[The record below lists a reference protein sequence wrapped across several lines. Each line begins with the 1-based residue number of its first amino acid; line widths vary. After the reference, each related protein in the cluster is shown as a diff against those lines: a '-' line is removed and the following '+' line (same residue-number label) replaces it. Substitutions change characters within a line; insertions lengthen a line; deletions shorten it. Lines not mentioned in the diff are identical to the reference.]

1 MKKITKI
8 DELPQMQPSN
18 TKLRVAA
25 YARVSTDS
33 DEQLESLKAQREHY
47 ERYIKS
53 NPEWVFA
60 GLYYDE
66 GISGTKMEKRTE
78 LLRMIRDCKQ
88 GRIDFIITKSISRFA
103 RNTVDCLELVRK
115 LIDIGV
121 YIYFEKENLNTGDM
135 ESELMLSILS
145 GFAAEESASISQNS
159 TWSIQK
165 RFQNGSYVG
174 TTPYGY
180 SKADGKM
187 FIVSDEAEII
197 KRIFSEFLSGKGSST
212 IARGLNKD
220 KIPASRGN
228 HWSAGT
234 VIDMLRNEKYM
245 GDVLLQKTYTDSN
258 YNRHPNT
265 GEKDQ
270 YYYKDN
276 HEAII
281 SREDFA
287 KAQDL
292 IDERAKM
299 KCKGVKKN
307 VYLNRYALSGKMVCG
322 ECGRNFR
329 RKTNYSVGRSYIAWN
344 NRGKRSVVWRCVTR
358 VENGPSACDAAT
370 VQETELQEAVVKAIN
385 YALGD
390 KKKMLETLQANIKS
404 VLKEE
409 ESRSMEN
416 FDARLRELQQEL
428 LQRANSKK
436 DYDDLAN
443 EIERLREEK
452 QKANVDKAEREG
464 IKMRIADMK
473 DFLDSQKHEIEEYD
487 EQLVRKMIERIIV
500 YENRFA
506 VEFKSGTSI
515 DVERDHRKN
524 FIAP

>member
-8 DELPQMQPSN
+8 DELPQGQLPN

-174 TTPYGY
+174 TPPYGY
-180 SKADGKM
+180 TNIDGEM
-187 FIVSDEAEII
+187 VIVPEEAEII
-197 KRIFSEFLSGKGSST
+197 KRIFAECLSGKGGGT

-220 KIPASRGN
+220 KIPARRGN
-228 HWSAGT
+228 HWSSGT

-258 YNRHPNT
+258 YNRHSNT

-270 YYYKDN
+270 YYYMDN
-276 HEAII
+276 HEPII

-307 VYLNRYALSGKMVCG
+307 VYLNRYALSGKIVCG

-329 RKTNYSVGRSYIAWN
+329 RKTNYSAGRSYIAWSCIGHIEDKESCSMLFLRDGEIKATLTTMMN
-344 NRGKRSVVWRCVTR
+344 KLAFSNKLILEPLFKSISQIDEESDRERMDAIDKRMEQLMEECNTLITLMAKGFLEPALFNQERNVLDSEMKNLSTEKTNLVSNSASGVWR
-358 VENGPSACDAAT
+358 
-370 VQETELQEAVVKAIN
+370 
-385 YALGD
+385 
-390 KKKMLETLQANIKS
+390 
-404 VLKEE
+404 
-409 ESRSMEN
+409 
-416 FDARLRELQQEL
+416 
-428 LQRANSKK
+428 
-436 DYDDLAN
+436 AN
-443 EIERLREEK
+443 EIKDLINYVSADNFNGDYTEE
-452 QKANVDKAEREG
+452 
-464 IKMRIADMK
+464 I
-473 DFLDSQKHEIEEYD
+473 FEEFV
-487 EQLVRKMIERIIV
+487 ENIIV
-500 YENRFA
+500 N
-506 VEFKSGTSI
+506 S
-515 DVERDHRKN
+515 RDELTFNLKCGLSLKEKVVR
-524 FIAP
+524 

>member
-1 MKKITKI
+1 MMKKITKI
-8 DELPQMQPSN
+8 DELTQGQLPT

-53 NPEWVFA
+53 NPEWEFA

-159 TWSIQK
+159 KWSIQK
-165 RFQNGSYVG
+165 RFQNGTYIVS
-174 TTPYGY
+174 TPPYGY
-180 SKADGKM
+180 ANVNGE
-187 FIVSDEAEII
+187 IVIVPEEAEII
-197 KRIFSEFLSGKGSST
+197 ERIFAECLSGKGGST

-220 KIPASRGN
+220 KILARRGN

-276 HEAII
+276 HEPII
-281 SREDFA
+281 
-287 KAQDL
+287 
-292 IDERAKM
+292 
-299 KCKGVKKN
+299 
-307 VYLNRYALSGKMVCG
+307 
-322 ECGRNFR
+322 
-329 RKTNYSVGRSYIAWN
+329 
-344 NRGKRSVVWRCVTR
+344 
-358 VENGPSACDAAT
+358 
-370 VQETELQEAVVKAIN
+370 EADPKV
-385 YALGD
+385 
-390 KKKMLETLQANIKS
+390 
-404 VLKEE
+404 
-409 ESRSMEN
+409 
-416 FDARLRELQQEL
+416 F
-428 LQRANSKK
+428 
-436 DYDDLAN
+436 
-443 EIERLREEK
+443 
-452 QKANVDKAEREG
+452 
-464 IKMRIADMK
+464 
-473 DFLDSQKHEIEEYD
+473 
-487 EQLVRKMIERIIV
+487 
-500 YENRFA
+500 
-506 VEFKSGTSI
+506 
-515 DVERDHRKN
+515 
-524 FIAP
+524 